1 MPGWECAIGD
11 CAATYDDVTDLL
23 AHQVEGHD
31 RHECRVC
38 NAVVPEG
45 FFAIA
50 HAFDAHTRADY
61 VRAYDAD
68 AEDIRAREN
77 AKGAVEDA
85 VDVGAVR
92 ERLGLAAR
100 EDGTDADEADGTDGA
115 GDADEAGDIDEAND
129 TDEADTS
136 DQTDDAGGTSNGSTD
151 A

>member
-23 AHQVEGHD
+23 AHQVEGHG

-68 AEDIRAREN
+68 ADDIRVREDV
-77 AKGAVEDA
+77 KGAVEDA
-85 VDVGAVR
+85 VDVAAVR
-92 ERLGLAAR
+92 ERLDLDAR
-100 EDGTDADEADGTDGA
+100 EDGTGEAVEADEADDTDGVVDTDGTNDADDTDGTDGV
-115 GDADEAGDIDEAND
+115 
-129 TDEADTS
+129 
-136 DQTDDAGGTSNGSTD
+136 TD

>member
-11 CAATYDDVTDLL
+11 CSAVYGDVTDLL
-23 AHQVEGHD
+23 AHQITEHG

-50 HAFDAHTRADY
+50 HFFDAHTRADY

-68 AEDIRAREN
+68 SDDIRVREDVK
-77 AKGAVEDA
+77 AAVEDA
-85 VDVGAVR
+85 ADVAAVR
-92 ERLGLAAR
+92 ERLGL
-100 EDGTDADEADGTDGA
+100 EGGA
-115 GDADEAGDIDEAND
+115 
-129 TDEADTS
+129 
-136 DQTDDAGGTSNGSTD
+136 DDAVD